1 MARSSRCFFLT
12 LVAVSVAMGTV
23 AFAQND
29 VPPRSQNPAPAD
41 HGLLLILSQD
51 QTLEPSESTAL
62 KTCRSNHPPLACA
75 LLTITVKNE
84 GTETVLRWTMSCSD
98 VGIGF
103 DLKASDGSWEPFT
116 MGDDLPLS
124 SRNILEVQKL
134 SPGDSYVKHI
144 RLADRFYTG
153 TAFPPPDDALIHP
166 RHQGYEFLTAP
177 GPHIIR
183 ARWYVDG
190 CVASDKL
197 KPGGVLEAFA
207 ARSLCVAG
215 TEVKQQFIVLQSD
228 ELTLPVQP

>member
-1 MARSSRCFFLT
+1 MARSSRCFFLS
-12 LVAVSVAMGTV
+12 LVAVSVAAGTV

-29 VPPRSQNPAPAD
+29 VRNPDPAD

-51 QTLEPSESTAL
+51 KALEPSESTAH
-62 KTCRSNHPPLACA
+62 KTCLSNHPPLACA

-84 GTETVLRWTMSCSD
+84 GTETVLRWSMSCGD
-98 VGIGF
+98 LGIGF
-103 DLKASDGSWEPFT
+103 DLKKSDGGWEPFT
-116 MGDDLPLS
+116 MGGDLPIC
-124 SRNILEVQKL
+124 SRNMLEVRKL
-134 SPGDSYVKHI
+134 SPGDSYVQHI

-153 TAFPPPDDALIHP
+153 TAFPPPDDGLIHP
-166 RHQGYEFLTAP
+166 HHQGYEFLTAP
-177 GPHIIR
+177 GPHTIR

-197 KPGGVLEAFA
+197 TPGGVLEAFA

-228 ELTLPVQP
+228 GLTLSVQP